1 MFNNSFYI
9 LYSLIIF
16 ITIFVCVFFIPFFP
30 SNLNINF
37 ENSKNFVLTSADFL
51 WPTPGY
57 TTITSYFGKRTA
69 PTTGAS
75 TYHSGIDIA
84 APTGSNLIAIMNGK
98 ISYLGFNGAGG
109 FTIILKNEHFSVS
122 YCHVSPNFI
131 VNVEDYI
138 VKGQK
143 IGTVG
148 PLNVYNV
155 PNNPYKDKYGNP
167 TNGATTGPHLHLT
180 IKKDGRAVNPLDYL
194 K

>member
-1 MFNNSFYI
+1 MLNNSFI
-9 LYSLIIF
+9 FLYFFIIF
-16 ITIFVCVFFIPFFP
+16 ITIFVSIFFIPVLDNN
-30 SNLNINF
+30 SNINF
-37 ENSKNFVLTSADFL
+37 KNNSSFIITSSNFL

-84 APTGSNLIAIMNGK
+84 APTGSNLIAVIDGT

-109 FTIILKNEHFSVS
+109 YTITLKNQNFTIS
-122 YCHVSPNFI
+122 YCHVSPDFI
-131 VNVEDYI
+131 VGIDEYVL
-138 VKGQK
+138 KGQK

-148 PLNVYNV
+148 PLNVYSV
-155 PNNPYKDKYGNP
+155 ANNPYKDKYGNP

-180 IKKDGRAVNPLDYL
+180 IKKDGKAVNPLNYI